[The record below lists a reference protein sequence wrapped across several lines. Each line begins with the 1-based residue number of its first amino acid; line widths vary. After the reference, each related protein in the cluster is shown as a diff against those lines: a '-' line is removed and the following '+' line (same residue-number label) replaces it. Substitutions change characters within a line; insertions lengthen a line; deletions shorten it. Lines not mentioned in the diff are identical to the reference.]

1 MILTFR
7 DDSSRGNQI
16 LFEFAGFCSQRK
28 KVRGGGR
35 ESGVLFRIAGSSS
48 GPLYD
53 FSSPCIYKLITGFHF
68 PLNSNDYSQINDI
81 AALEPVVSDVVRES

>member
-7 DDSSRGNQI
+7 DDSRGNQI

-35 ESGVLFRIAGSSS
+35 ESGVFFRIAGSSS

-81 AALEPVVSDVVRES
+81 PALEPVVSDVVRES

>member
-28 KVRGGGR
+28 KVRGGGGGR
-35 ESGVLFRIAGSSS
+35 VGSSS

>member
-7 DDSSRGNQI
+7 DDSRGNQI

-35 ESGVLFRIAGSSS
+35 ESGVFFRIAGSSS

>member
-1 MILTFR
+1 MGLSLWTFA
-7 DDSSRGNQI
+7 DKGK
-16 LFEFAGFCSQRK
+16 E
-28 KVRGGGR
+28 VGR
-35 ESGVLFRIAGSSS
+35 VGYS

-53 FSSPCIYKLITGFHF
+53 FSSPCVYKLITGFHF

>member
-7 DDSSRGNQI
+7 DGSRGNRI
-16 LFEFAGFCSQRK
+16 LFEFARFCSQRK
-28 KVRGGGR
+28 KVGRGGR
-35 ESGVLFRIAGSSS
+35 VVSSS